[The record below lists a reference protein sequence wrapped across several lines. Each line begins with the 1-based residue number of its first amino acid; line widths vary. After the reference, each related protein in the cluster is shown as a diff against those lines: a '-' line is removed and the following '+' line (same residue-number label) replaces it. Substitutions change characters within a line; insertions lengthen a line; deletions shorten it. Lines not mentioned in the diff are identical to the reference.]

1 MMIVRAG
8 GKSAGQHKT
17 GYGVEIMLFI
27 IFKHGVMMPSGKRAA
42 SLRQQPLS
50 AHLSHYTGVSPH
62 DASTMQNINALRAC
76 MTLLREKPFKRRQ
89 PSPYPPD
96 FPFPPPIF
104 SGKSRFRNRK
114 TLRLS
119 LRTGLKRFRHGNIIL
134 RQGRLRRRSVYGGG
148 TVKMAGNLLGQSGM

>member
-1 MMIVRAG
+1 
-8 GKSAGQHKT
+8 
-17 GYGVEIMLFI
+17 
-27 IFKHGVMMPSGKRAA
+27 MMPSGKRAA

-96 FPFPPPIF
+96 FPFSPANIF
-104 SGKSRFRNRK
+104 REKAVPETAK

-119 LRTGLKRFRHGNIIL
+119 L
-134 RQGRLRRRSVYGGG
+134 
-148 TVKMAGNLLGQSGM
+148 

>member
-1 MMIVRAG
+1 
-8 GKSAGQHKT
+8 
-17 GYGVEIMLFI
+17 
-27 IFKHGVMMPSGKRAA
+27 MMPSGKRAA

-62 DASTMQNINALRAC
+62 DASTIQNINALRAC

-96 FPFPPPIF
+96 FPFSPANIF
-104 SGKSRFRNRK
+104 REKAVPETAK

-148 TVKMAGNLLGQSGM
+148 TVKMAGNLLGQSGDVIGITPARREGGRRRLLRQRRRRRPGRP